1 MILKEDILKE
11 IKFTPKIVYPDVNF
25 LRADL
30 GPLVDK
36 VKQTLPEDQWQ
47 YFTDCGRVIKDPH
60 KASGFLTMWFEA
72 SQQGRHNLYNLNYKS
87 QVQHILGS
95 MKNRPMEVLY
105 NGIRVEMMFLGNG
118 CTNKALHAIADIGRQ
133 ALPNTRFVTIDGDSQ
148 VDGKTFKGENAEQM
162 VWKVIKE
169 CSVNKQNVMLLG
181 VNMPSRSFSIYP
193 IQVLH
198 LFLDGGAEWSVAQ
211 KLARALTRAPFHK
224 QSFIIDWSFD
234 PNKSSVVD
242 SILLS
247 TALDIAKQDNT
258 SMPEA
263 MKKVLRTFNIFE
275 MGEDEPYQ
283 WTVADY
289 LKKVFESNTVGKVI
303 GDAIIRDNFNLIPED
318 IKQECLGVAGKIE
331 KKMDK
336 VYSGKEPDED
346 DDNDQDKKD
355 KSTSEKEINEIE
367 IIKQVLSETI
377 THMPKLVKGCGVN
390 TLDETFDVL
399 GSQDEFVKVAEKHI
413 MPLKISSI
421 KELYDLGI
429 INSDNIDLKL
439 LSDETE

>member
-36 VKQTLPEDQWQ
+36 VKQILPEDQRQ

-95 MKNRPMEVLY
+95 MKNRPIEVLY

-118 CTNKALHAIADIGRQ
+118 CTNKALHAIAEIGRQ

-169 CSVNKQNVMLLG
+169 CSVNKENVMLLG

-234 PNKSSVVD
+234 PNRSSVVD

-263 MKKVLRTFNIFE
+263 MKKVLKTFNIFE

-289 LKKVFESNTVGKVI
+289 LKKVFESNTVGRVI
-303 GDAIIRDNFNLIPED
+303 GDAIIRDNFDLIPDD
-318 IKQECLGVAGKIE
+318 IKQECLGVAGKKE

-336 VYSGKEPDED
+336 VYSGKENKDD
-346 DDNDQDKKD
+346 DDNNGDKKD
-355 KSTSEKEINEIE
+355 KLASEKEINEIE
-367 IIKQVLSETI
+367 IVKQVLAETI
-377 THMPKLVKGCGVN
+377 NHLPKLVRGCKSE
-390 TLDETFDVL
+390 TLEETFKTLQSNKD
-399 GSQDEFVKVAEKHI
+399 FVISAEKI
-413 MPLKISSI
+413 MPLRISSI
-421 KELYDLGI
+421 KKLYELDILSS
-429 INSDNIDLKL
+429 NRIDLEL
-439 LSDETE
+439 LKDA

>member
-36 VKQTLPEDQWQ
+36 VKQILPEDQWQ

-95 MKNRPMEVLY
+95 MKNRPIEVLY

-118 CTNKALHAIADIGRQ
+118 CTNKALHAIAEIGRQ

-169 CSVNKQNVMLLG
+169 CSVNKENVMLLG

-234 PNKSSVVD
+234 PNRSSVVD

-263 MKKVLRTFNIFE
+263 MKRVLRTFNIFE
-275 MGEDEPYQ
+275 MGQDEPYQ

-289 LKKVFESNTVGKVI
+289 LKKVFESNTVGRVI
-303 GDAIIRDNFNLIPED
+303 GDAIIRDNFDLIPDD
-318 IKQECLGVAGKIE
+318 IKQECLGVAGKKE

-336 VYSGKEPDED
+336 VYSGKENKDD
-346 DDNDQDKKD
+346 DDNNGDKKD
-355 KSTSEKEINEIE
+355 KSASEKEINEIE
-367 IIKQVLSETI
+367 IVKQVLAETI
-377 THMPKLVKGCGVN
+377 NHMPKLVKGCGVN
-390 TLDETFDVL
+390 TLDETFKAL
-399 GSQDEFVKVAEKHI
+399 SSQEDLVKAAEKHI
-413 MPLKISSI
+413 MPLKIASI
-421 KELYDLGI
+421 KKLYELGV

-439 LSDETE
+439 LRDE

>member
-1 MILKEDILKE
+1 MLIREDITKD
-11 IKFTPKIVYPDVNF
+11 IVFRPKIVYPDVNF
-25 LRADL
+25 LRADMGL
-30 GPLVDK
+30 LVEK
-36 VKQTLPEDQWQ
+36 MKLTLSEEQWQ

-60 KASGFLTMWFEA
+60 KASGFLTMWFQA

-87 QVQHILGS
+87 QIQNILS
-95 MKNRPMEVLY
+95 RMKDQPVEVLY

-118 CTNKALHAIADIGRQ
+118 CTNKALHALAEIGRQ
-133 ALPNTRFVTIDGDSQ
+133 ALPNTRFVTIDGDSA
-148 VDGKTFKGENAEQM
+148 VDGKKFKGENAEQM

-234 PNKSSVVD
+234 PNRSSVVD

-247 TALDIAKQDNT
+247 TALDIAKQDKT

-289 LKKVFESNTVGKVI
+289 LKKVFESNTVGRVI
-303 GDAIIRDNFNLIPED
+303 GDAIIRDNFDLIPED
-318 IKQECLGVAGKIE
+318 IKQECLGVAGKKE

-336 VYSGKEPDED
+336 VFSGKENKD
-346 DDNDQDKKD
+346 DDNDDEDKKD
-355 KSTSEKEINEIE
+355 KSAPEKEINEME
-367 IIKQVLSETI
+367 IVKQVLVEMI
-377 THMPKLVKGCGVN
+377 NHMPKLVKGCDAQ
-390 TLDETFDVL
+390 TLEETFLILEKNND
-399 GSQDEFVKVAEKHI
+399 FVGPAETI

-421 KELYDLGI
+421 KKLYELGI
-429 INSDNIDLKL
+429 ISSDRIELEL
-439 LSDETE
+439 LRDE